1 MSKLSFKK
9 DIQEFE
15 RNGGSMSFTFGE
27 TKLPVI
33 YREALNLLCVQMP
46 TTEVFIPVDYRLVNR
61 RDRFLIP
68 SLASH
73 GRCPCRFSLAFVVA

>member
-33 YREALNLLCVQMP
+33 YVIYREALNLLCVKMP
-46 TTEVFIPVDYRLVNR
+46 TTEVFIPVDYRL
-61 RDRFLIP
+61 D
-68 SLASH
+68 
-73 GRCPCRFSLAFVVA
+73 FSDNANLLMEKLLQKYPELQE

>member
-1 MSKLSFKK
+1 MSKQSFKN

-33 YREALNLLCVQMP
+33 YREALNLLCVKMP
-46 TTEVFIPVDYRLVNR
+46 TTEVFIPVDYRL
-61 RDRFLIP
+61 D
-68 SLASH
+68 
-73 GRCPCRFSLAFVVA
+73 FSDNANLLMEKLLQNYPELQE